1 MAGPPLLMRPSTYVL
16 LRAVFAAGSTV
27 GEVAKRS
34 VYAVVIS
41 VVNDDNLDVGP
52 TLLVLGE
59 SLRLSYQFGFKY
71 LSLRSRYDSFIDCML
86 DRSMGSNWVS

>member
-1 MAGPPLLMRPSTYVL
+1 MAGPPLLIRPSTYVL

-27 GEVAKRS
+27 GAVAKRS

-41 VVNDDNLDVGP
+41 VVNDDSLEDGP

-59 SLRLSYQFGFKY
+59 SLRLSYQFGFK
-71 LSLRSRYDSFIDCML
+71 LLFFRSRYDSFTDCIVE
-86 DRSMGSNWVS
+86 RSMGSNWVS